1 MERDLYE
8 WNARNIITLWGT
20 KCTEGQNDDL
30 NLYAYKQWQGMFS
43 GYYLPRWQQFFARLD
58 RSLADGTAWDRGPLA
73 AASCEWEKQWSA
85 RHERYRAVPVGDAV
99 AVART
104 MAARWRAR

>member
-1 MERDLYE
+1 
-8 WNARNIITLWGT
+8 
-20 KCTEGQNDDL
+20 
-30 NLYAYKQWQGMFS
+30 MFS

-58 RSLADGTAWDRGPLA
+58 RSLADGTAWDRGPFA